1 MKLKLLI
8 GAIGVIA
15 AGIYV
20 VKKFFVKESTEIK
33 NDTDVKKPF
42 DINTENSLSKETEEN
57 NANELDNHVSTT
69 NSFENEINQARTETV
84 QSISERHKE
93 AADIIRESAT
103 NILNDSLE
111 DDKNLDEIYND
122 LNNM

>member
-1 MKLKLLI
+1 MKIKFLI

-20 VKKFFVKESTEIK
+20 VKKFFVKGTTDIK
-33 NDTDVKKPF
+33 NDVDIKKTF
-42 DINTENSLSKETEEN
+42 EEN
-57 NANELDNHVSTT
+57 AKNVSVSESEENEANELDSQLSAS
-69 NSFENEINQARTETV
+69 NSFENKMNQTRAETV
-84 QSISERHKE
+84 QNISERHKE
-93 AADIIRESAT
+93 AADIIRESVT

-111 DDKNLDEIYND
+111 DDKILDDIYKD

>member
-1 MKLKLLI
+1 MKIKFLI

-20 VKKFFVKESTEIK
+20 VKKFFVKGTTEIK
-33 NDTDVKKPF
+33 NDVDVKK
-42 DINTENSLSKETEEN
+42 DSEKDAENVSLSESEEN
-57 NANELDNHVSTT
+57 DANELDSQLSTA

-84 QSISERHKE
+84 QNISERHKE

-111 DDKNLDEIYND
+111 DDKILDDIYKD